1 MSLSQAVRFGAVGLV
16 NTFAGLLV
24 IYSLKYFAAM
34 SDVKANALG
43 YAVGMIISFGLNR
56 NWTFAH
62 RGVHSHSAP
71 RFLVTM
77 AISYGVNLAVVLV
90 ALHAFGVNAYVA
102 QVLGMPAFTVTSFLL
117 CKYWVFPVSRNPG
130 VVARG

>member
-16 NTFAGLLV
+16 NTFSGLLV
-24 IYSLKYFAAM
+24 IYSLKYFAGI

-43 YAVGMIISFGLNR
+43 YAVGMIVSFGLNR

-62 RGVHSHSAP
+62 RGLHSRAAL

-77 AISYGVNLAVVLV
+77 AVSYGVNLVVVLV

-102 QVLGMPAFTVTSFLL
+102 QVLGMPAFTITSFLL
-117 CKYWVFPVSRNPG
+117 CKYWVFPV
-130 VVARG
+130 ARKAEVLTRS